1 MVFLFSISVI
11 SISGDEPLPLH
22 WRPLALCHRGGAEE
36 THPPVLSGQVCAA
49 LPASGDT
56 GIHDSCRL
64 VMQKEVVL

>member
-1 MVFLFSISVI
+1 MSVI

-22 WRPLALCHRGGAEE
+22 RRPVALCHRGGAEE
-36 THPPVLSGQVCAA
+36 THPPVLSGQVRAA

-64 VMQKEVVL
+64 VKKRVF